1 MLTCAR
7 NVMTSRVWKGF
18 DLKRILEMDPEFL
31 DTDAE
36 HVHDQTVSSLSIVLP
51 GELDL
56 DRLDTWISTLLQ
68 ERGTDIFRMK
78 GVLDAVGLPCR
89 YAFHAVHMIYNG
101 HFIEPWAPNEARS
114 TKLTLIGKNLD
125 HAALK
130 AGFLAC
136 LATPENY
143 AAYEAKLRF
152 KVGDEVMAN
161 RRGDWCRGTIIA
173 RPYREPE
180 FGPEFLA
187 PYQIELH
194 DRDRTLIYTPVDDD
208 ECIKEAIDYEAQ
220 IKKLKTGN

>member
-1 MLTCAR
+1 
-7 NVMTSRVWKGF
+7 
-18 DLKRILEMDPEFL
+18 
-31 DTDAE
+31 
-36 HVHDQTVSSLSIVLP
+36 
-51 GELDL
+51 
-56 DRLDTWISTLLQ
+56 
-68 ERGTDIFRMK
+68 
-78 GVLDAVGLPCR
+78 
-89 YAFHAVHMIYNG
+89 MIYNG

-130 AGFLAC
+130 KGFLAC